1 MIRHIVTW
9 NFKSGFNDAENR
21 ANAQKVK
28 AELESLTAVIP
39 GIVSL
44 EVIVQALPSGTRDVA
59 LNSLFVSEETL
70 AAYQVHPE
78 HVRVSQFVGTVL
90 TNRTCLDY
98 VEI

>member
-1 MIRHIVTW
+1 MIRHIVMW
-9 NFKSGFNDAENR
+9 NFKDGFSDAENR
-21 ANAQKVK
+21 VNARQVK

-44 EVIVQALPSGTRDVA
+44 EVIVEALPSGNRDVA

-78 HVRVSQFVGTVL
+78 HLRVSQFVGTVL